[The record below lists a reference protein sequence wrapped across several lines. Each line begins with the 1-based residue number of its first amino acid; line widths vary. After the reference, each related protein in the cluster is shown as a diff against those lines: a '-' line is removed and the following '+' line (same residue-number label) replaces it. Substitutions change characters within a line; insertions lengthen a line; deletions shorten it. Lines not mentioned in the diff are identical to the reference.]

1 MCKTNDDL
9 SNNCVLLLGSNSISE
24 VELIQELIF
33 SFQGIEGKVL
43 RKEPGSGGFMID
55 TRAGVSKSQRIIV
68 QRLSELGYLH
78 NQVRQHCDES
88 DKQTGIIGQ
97 SLIAALRDE
106 LTNYYELI
114 AILQTQ
120 LKQPNNELT
129 LRNLLC
135 WVEEPMFKLQ
145 WLANIASECQ
155 NKKGGLLVSA
165 VFAFLQ
171 HGSPVVQDIVRTIL
185 KAICTPLLRMIMR
198 WILDGFLEDPCG
210 EFFIEARSVVKE
222 EKLWHDKYHVR

>member
-1 MCKTNDDL
+1 MFLT
-9 SNNCVLLLGSNSISE
+9 GSNSISE
-24 VELIQELIF
+24 IDLIQELIF

-55 TRAGVSKSQRIIV
+55 TRAGVSKSQRAIV

-78 NQVRQHCDES
+78 NQVRQHCDEA

-97 SLIAALRDE
+97 SLIAALREE
-106 LTNYYELI
+106 LTKHYELI
-114 AILQTQ
+114 AVLQTQ
-120 LKQPNNELT
+120 LKDPNNADLT

-135 WVEEPMFKLQ
+135 WVKDHMFKLQ
-145 WLANIASECQ
+145 WLANIAAECQ
-155 NKKGGLLVSA
+155 NKKGGALVSS

-185 KAICTPLLRMIMR
+185 RAICTPLLRMIMR